1 MTPGQRCDEII
12 RLIDEAIGGLA
23 AHAPDTGWDA
33 PQPGPDRR
41 RSQAA
46 GAARHLVR

>member
-12 RLIDEAIGGLA
+12 RLIDEAIGGPP
-23 AHAPDTGWDA
+23 AHAPDAGWDV

-46 GAARHLVR
+46 GAARRPVR